1 MLYNVYTVK
10 DKLAEEAGPP
20 FIAVNDKVA
29 MRQFRQMGIPQSLQN
44 EYELLKIGYFDSI
57 DISITPD
64 IVYNVID
71 TKEEEHE

>member
-1 MLYNVYTVK
+1 MLYQVYTVK

-29 MRQFRQMGIPQSLQN
+29 IRQFKSMGIPLALKD

-57 DISITPD
+57 DITIIPD
-64 IVYNVID
+64 ITVNIINMED
-71 TKEEEHE
+71 ENE